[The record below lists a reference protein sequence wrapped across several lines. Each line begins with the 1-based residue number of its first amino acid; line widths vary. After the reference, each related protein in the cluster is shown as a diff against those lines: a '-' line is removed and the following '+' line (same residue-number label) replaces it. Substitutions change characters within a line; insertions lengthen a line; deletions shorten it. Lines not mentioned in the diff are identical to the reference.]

1 MRQTIRLFLL
11 GEGACF
17 VIAGLTHFGV
27 LATGYA
33 HRQAA
38 IAESTIAVVLLAGW
52 GLTLVQAAQTRPIGI
67 AAQAFALLGTLVG
80 AFTIAVGVGPRTAP
94 DIAFHAAI
102 LAVLATGLLIAARA
116 PAAGAGQ
123 RA

>member
-1 MRQTIRLFLL
+1 MRHTIRLFLF
-11 GEGACF
+11 GEGASF

-27 LATGYA
+27 LATGYE

-38 IAESTIAVVLLAGW
+38 IAESTIAAVLLAGW

-80 AFTIAVGVGPRTAP
+80 AFTIAIGVGPRTAP
-94 DIAFHAAI
+94 DIAYHAAI
-102 LAVLATGLLIAARA
+102 LAVLITGLVVAVRA
-116 PAAGAGQ
+116 PAIGAGQ
-123 RA
+123 HA